1 MISSHRNCNSKNNIS
16 KNSITKNSIS
26 KIRLIATDVDGTLLG
41 DGGHDL
47 DPGYYDMIRRL
58 ARGGI
63 IFCVCSGR
71 QYHSIRQLFDPV
83 AEYVYFI
90 AENGT
95 MICKDDRILHTCKIP
110 DEAYVPLVRDIRKI
124 PDADMMVCG
133 AEKTWVESGEDSFLY
148 HFILDGYKYKVEN
161 VPDLTQIP
169 PEKVLK
175 ISAFHMQGDRG
186 LQELLH
192 SHWKDE
198 LQLGASGLTW
208 VDCCPKESGKGE
220 ALAYLQ
226 DHLGVKKEET
236 LYFGDNMN
244 DLPAFKHAGITG
256 TVENAR
262 EEVKAEADIIAGCFE
277 DLGVLR
283 ELEGLFGAS
292 EE

>member
-1 MISSHRNCNSKNNIS
+1 MIGSH
-16 KNSITKNSIS
+16 KNSIS
-26 KIRLIATDVDGTLLG
+26 KNRISRIRLIATDVDGTLLG

-58 ARGGI
+58 ARRGI

-83 AEYVYFI
+83 AKHVYFI

-95 MICKDDRILHTCKIP
+95 MICKDDRILHTCGIP
-110 DEAYVPLVRDIRKI
+110 DEVYVPLVRDIRKI

-133 AEKTWVESGEDSFLY
+133 MEKTWVESGEDSVIY
-148 HFILDGYKYKVEN
+148 RFIHDGYKYKVEN
-161 VPDLTQIP
+161 VPDLTLIP

-175 ISAFHMQGDRG
+175 ISAYHTQGDRG

-208 VDCCPKESGKGE
+208 VDCCPKEAGKGE
-220 ALAYLQ
+220 ALEYLQ
-226 DHLGVKKEET
+226 NCLGVKKEET

-244 DLPAFKHAGITG
+244 DLPAFRNAGITG

-262 EEVKAEADIIAGCFE
+262 DEVKAAADIIAGRFE
-277 DLGVLR
+277 ESGVLR
-283 ELEGLFGAS
+283 ELERMFGS
-292 EE
+292 ED